1 MRYSSTVGRASV
13 AVMVAISVGACA
25 AAPTSPSSRA
35 TVPAASASVS
45 ATSSTDVAV
54 QFDLPSKSSV
64 VDSPPQP
71 TIPAPSSASIPA
83 GARIDG
89 RIQVGQP
96 VAPRWFAADGQSL
109 WVHEPVSLVRVD
121 LATSAVTGEVP
132 LNSMEYGYDTT
143 GAGSVWQTDYENDR
157 LLRIDPVTG
166 KTDASIPVGSQPLG
180 VAVTAGSV
188 WVADEHDEAVTRVD
202 PRTNRVVA
210 TIKIGE
216 PGPAG
221 PQILTAGPG
230 GGVWVSVPNLGEVV
244 RIDPATNKVG
254 LVVPWGGY
262 VASDGVEVW
271 IAVDAGIDGKAQ
283 AIRIDPDSG
292 KVITAVDLD
301 QDPGVCGMAVGLGSV
316 WVTTGGLTR
325 IDPAAGR
332 IVGRLDLGGD
342 CGNVTVAGGAV
353 WVAAEGQPY
362 VVRISPK

>member
-1 MRYSSTVGRASV
+1 MRCSRMVVRASV
-13 AVMVAISVGACA
+13 AALVAISVGACA
-25 AAPTSPSSRA
+25 ATPTSPSSRA
-35 TVPAASASVS
+35 TLPAASARVS
-45 ATSSTDVAV
+45 ATSPTGIVESPAASTSA
-54 QFDLPSKSSV
+54 
-64 VDSPPQP
+64 
-71 TIPAPSSASIPA
+71 APSSASVPA

-96 VAPRWFAADGQSL
+96 VAPRWFAADSQSL
-109 WVHEPVSLVRVD
+109 WVHEPSSLVRVD

-143 GAGSVWQTDYENDR
+143 GAGSVWQTDYQNDL
-157 LLRIDPVTG
+157 LLRIDPVAG
-166 KTDASIPVGSQPLG
+166 KTLASIPVGSQPLG

-202 PRTNRVVA
+202 PKTNRVVA

-221 PQILTAGPG
+221 PQIVAAGPG
-230 GGVWVSVPNLGEVV
+230 GGVWVGVPNLGEVV

-325 IDPAAGR
+325 IDPATGR

-353 WVAAEGQPY
+353 WVAAEGQMY
-362 VVRISPK
+362 VVRISPQ